1 MKTDLILCRILFI
14 KWNKNYTFMSQIT
27 WNIICQKLKFNVSR
41 TPKICNLTQQGKYF
55 FLWNAKS
62 SYQHP
67 RVCQLCFTHWKAYW
81 LCSEPSK
88 KNSVS
93 CQNQDKIQVWLRVHY
108 WWEILA
114 CNLNIWETCPIC
126 WKGQYVVE
134 ARKVHPV
141 LFSSAFHFS
150 SFCCLIVWIS
160 HFHTLQF

>member
-27 WNIICQKLKFNVSR
+27 WNITCQKLKFIVSR

-55 FLWNAKS
+55 FSVERQKQLSASKS
-62 SYQHP
+62 LPTMLYSLESLLALF
-67 RVCQLCFTHWKAYW
+67 RTKW
-81 LCSEPSK
+81 

-93 CQNQDKIQVWLRVHY
+93 CQNQDKIQVWLGVHY
-108 WWEILA
+108 WWEVLA